1 MRNLIKGK
9 DISTNNQ
16 KWPANDLYS
25 YDQRLLSQFINT
37 FKVIFSTNN
46 QSYNLVNKENI
57 LDKNVYPKNFDKIH
71 SLILALINTFIIFPM
86 NFNEFRSLVFKQKLC
101 YRNFPSFLAH
111 YNAYCNKS
119 SFFCF

>member
-71 SLILALINTFIIFPM
+71 SLILALINTFHYISY
-86 NFNEFRSLVFKQKLC
+86 EF
-101 YRNFPSFLAH
+101 
-111 YNAYCNKS
+111 
-119 SFFCF
+119 